1 MITLRAH
8 AKINLTLDVVGK
20 RDNGYHDVEMIMQ
33 QVDLYDLVT
42 VSRIED
48 SNEIKLTC
56 SDVFLPTDQMNIAY
70 RAAHLMQE
78 LNELKCGFEIHI
90 EKHIPIA
97 AGLAGG
103 STDAAAVI
111 KGINRLCNLNLSA
124 EAMKEIG
131 LKLGADVP
139 FCIQGNCAI
148 ARGLGEQL
156 EPIKGLKH
164 AFIVL
169 IKPNFGVSTKEIYQ
183 NLKWET
189 IEKHPD
195 TMAMVSALADDNRYL
210 VNHLL
215 CNVLE
220 TVTFER
226 YPRVHMLKQFVKR
239 YGPDG
244 ILMSGSGPTIF
255 AIYKNYD
262 RAKHAVKSLKKHFPQ
277 TYLVMTHNAES
288 L

>member
-1 MITLRAH
+1 MITLKAY
-8 AKINLTLDVVGK
+8 AKINLTLDVIGK

-33 QVDLYDLVT
+33 QIDLYDLVK
-42 VSRIED
+42 VSRIEN
-48 SNEIKLTC
+48 SNEIRLTC
-56 SDVFLPTDQMNIAY
+56 SDKFLPTDQMNIAY

-78 LNELKCGFEIHI
+78 LNNLKCGFEIHI
-90 EKHIPIA
+90 EKNIPIA

-103 STDAAAVI
+103 STNAAAVI
-111 KGINRLCNLNLSA
+111 KAINMLCCLDLSL
-124 EAMKEIG
+124 ESMKAIG
-131 LKLGADVP
+131 FMLGADVP

-148 ARGLGEQL
+148 ARGLGELL
-156 EPIKGLKH
+156 EPIKGLEH
-164 AFIVL
+164 TFIVL

-183 NLKWET
+183 NLNWET
-189 IEKHPD
+189 IEKHPN
-195 TMAMVSALADDNRYL
+195 TAAMVAALAEDNRYL

-226 YPRVHMLKQFVKR
+226 YPKVHMLKQFVKR

-277 TYLVMTHNAES
+277 TYLVMTHKTES

>member
-1 MITLRAH
+1 MVTLRAH
-8 AKINLTLDVVGK
+8 AKINLTLDVIGK

-33 QVDLYDLVT
+33 QIDLYDVVT
-42 VSRIED
+42 VSLIEN
-48 SNEIKLTC
+48 SNEINLTC
-56 SDVFLPTDQMNIAY
+56 SDEFLPTDQMNIAY
-70 RAAHLMQE
+70 RAAVLMQE
-78 LNELKCGFEIHI
+78 SYNLRCGFKIHI
-90 EKHIPIA
+90 EKNIPIA

-103 STDAAAVI
+103 STNAAAVI
-111 KGINRLCNLNLSA
+111 KAINRLCHLNLSL
-124 EAMKEIG
+124 ETMKTIG
-131 LKLGADVP
+131 FKLGADVP

-148 ARGLGEQL
+148 ARGLGELL
-156 EPIKGLKH
+156 EPIKGLEH
-164 AFIVL
+164 TFIVL
-169 IKPNFGVSTKEIYQ
+169 IKPNFGVSTQEIYQ
-183 NLKWET
+183 NLNWQNIKE
-189 IEKHPD
+189 HPN
-195 TMAMVSALADDNRYL
+195 TTAMVAALAEDNRYR

-226 YPRVHMLKQFVKR
+226 YPKVHMLKQFVKR

-277 TYLVMTHNAES
+277 TYLVMTHNVES